1 MTACQQ
7 HPGLN
12 IAFAGSPEFSA
23 AVLGALISAEF
34 APSQVYTQPDRP
46 KGRGRRMQPSP
57 VKQLALSHD
66 IKVEQPVSFKDI
78 EAQATLKALSPD
90 VLVVVAYG
98 LILPPSVLEIPR
110 FGCINLHASLLPRWR
125 GAAPIERALMAGDKQ
140 TGCCI
145 MKMEA
150 GLDTGPVYRR
160 SKIPITAETDILKL
174 EGDLAEIGSEDLII
188 VLKDFE
194 KAKDSGISPPKP
206 EPQSET
212 DITYAQKLTALDRI
226 LDCKR
231 PAQELANQ
239 INALSARMPV
249 RCEIGHKRAQLLSA
263 EIRETD
269 ANGPPGTI
277 AELSAAGLKI
287 NCAAKQLLIK
297 KLKFESGKGTVLDGP
312 AMVNGHSADLNVGA
326 TLS

>member
-1 MTACQQ
+1 MTVGQVQ
-7 HPGLN
+7 PGLN
-12 IAFAGSPEFSA
+12 IAFAGSPQFSA
-23 AVLGALISAEF
+23 AVLAALIRAGFE
-34 APSQVYTQPDRP
+34 PNQVYTQPDRP
-46 KGRGRRMQPSP
+46 KGRGRKMQPSP
-57 VKQLALSHD
+57 VKELALSHG
-66 IKVEQPVSFKDI
+66 IKVEQPVSFKDS

-98 LILPPSVLEIPR
+98 LILPSPVLEIPR
-110 FGCINLHASLLPRWR
+110 FGCINVHASLLPRWR
-125 GAAPIERALMAGDKQ
+125 GAAPIERALMAGDKE

-145 MKMEA
+145 MKMDA

-160 SKIPITAETDILKL
+160 SKVAITAKTDILKL
-174 EGDLAEIGSEDLII
+174 EGQLAAVGSEDLVI
-188 VLKDFE
+188 VLKAFE
-194 KAKDSGISPPKP
+194 KARSSGTAPPEP
-206 EPQSET
+206 EPQSEAG
-212 DITYAQKLTALDRI
+212 ITYAQKLTALDRV

-231 PAQELANQ
+231 PGQTLVNQ

-263 EIRETD
+263 EIQETD
-269 ANGPPGTI
+269 ASGPPGTI
-277 AELSAAGLKI
+277 AELSTAGLRI
-287 NCAAKQLLIK
+287 NCATKQLLIK